1 MTIILMETSIVAF
14 KVVLT
19 LKMTGFCLH
28 EKKLPNME
36 YVPHLLAGFGGMTV
50 ALMWSEIRAN
60 SKAIDRLHTTTT
72 MLMGNAHTMTKV
84 LYMVVKGHIKQVE
97 EGIDMFSDDESEEE
111 EEEQPQTTAAETR
124 QLYSDTDWTTEW
136 LEEEKPK
143 ETLGVIGELPAEW
156 DYDYSSVP
164 TNPPSASSDTSTEG
178 EVEGSSDDD
187 APVPEGKD
195 DTW

>member
-1 MTIILMETSIVAF
+1 
-14 KVVLT
+14 
-19 LKMTGFCLH
+19 
-28 EKKLPNME
+28 
-36 YVPHLLAGFGGMTV
+36 
-50 ALMWSEIRAN
+50 
-60 SKAIDRLHTTTT
+60 
-72 MLMGNAHTMTKV
+72 
-84 LYMVVKGHIKQVE
+84 
-97 EGIDMFSDDESEEE
+97 MFSDDESEEE

-124 QLYSDTDWTTEW
+124 QLYSDTDWTTDWTTEW
-136 LEEEKPK
+136 VEEEKPK

-178 EVEGSSDDD
+178 EVEGSSDND